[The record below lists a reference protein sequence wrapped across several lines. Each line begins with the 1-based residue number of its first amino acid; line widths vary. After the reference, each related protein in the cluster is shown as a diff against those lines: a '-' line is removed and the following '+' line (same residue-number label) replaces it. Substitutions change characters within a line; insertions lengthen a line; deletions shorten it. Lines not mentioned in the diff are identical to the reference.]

1 VTDSNLL
8 AVVAQTTD
16 LSALGIPLRFRE
28 STLLGTKVILLAI
41 RSWLLIHPKNALL
54 YVKLY
59 KVWKT

>member
-16 LSALGIPLRFRE
+16 LSVLGISLRFRE
-28 STLLGTKVILLAI
+28 STLLVPKVNLLAI
-41 RSWLLIHPKNALL
+41 RNLLLIHLENTLL

-59 KVWKT
+59 KVLKT